1 MSQALE
7 SGYSVLENMA
17 GFSSADFPGKNLQG
31 MHRSDAVISVVLV
44 SGLPIC
50 PNLQHIQ
57 KCWWNC
63 IRWFTLC
70 GTCHDVTWLC
80 EFLACQLFGNG
91 EISSKISAIDPRNQK
106 WITVLHSS
114 ELCTYIY
121 IFATGHCPYWSTRGE
136 LHTPL
141 TVPGVRRRLNFKKNL
156 LGCPLYPNFPENI
169 LDLGLLPLSGLSY
182 SFLGHKPTYPLVS

>member
-121 IFATGHCPYWSTRGE
+121 ICNWT
-136 LHTPL
+136 
-141 TVPGVRRRLNFKKNL
+141 
-156 LGCPLYPNFPENI
+156 
-169 LDLGLLPLSGLSY
+169 LPLLKHWGWTTY
-182 SFLGHKPTYPLVS
+182 PTYGSWGETPTKLQEKSSWLPIVS